1 VSGANEDY
9 AGALIRLSL
18 AVQYVFTDV
27 SRAHDLTPQQA
38 LLMCAL
44 MDEPLGMAGLTEHM
58 HIEKSTLTGLVDRV
72 ERRGYVRR
80 TQDSCDRRAVKVELT
95 PSGRA
100 AAAGFH
106 DALTKVLAD
115 QLEDLPAKIRQQM
128 RTALPPVATAYW
140 DALD

>member
-1 VSGANEDY
+1 MSGDNEDF

-18 AVQYVFTDV
+18 AVQHVFTDV
-27 SRAHDLTPQQA
+27 SRAHELTAQQA

-44 MDEPLGMAGLTEHM
+44 MDEPLGMAGLTDHL

-80 TQDSCDRRAVKVELT
+80 TPDSCDRRAVKVELT
-95 PSGRA
+95 PTGREA
-100 AAAGFH
+100 ATGFH

-115 QLEDLPAKIRQQM
+115 QLEELPPKVRQQM
-128 RTALPPVATAYW
+128 RAAIGPVAMAYW
-140 DALD
+140 QAVD